1 MTISFT
7 PYLRFPGN
15 TRDALAFYA
24 EVLGGSVEVT
34 TYGEYGHAE
43 DGMADKVMHSTLKAD
58 GIELHAADEPEG
70 AAGGGTPRVGIAL
83 ALMSPEPGNLEQV
96 FARLAEGGEVTT
108 PLERQAWGDTYGEV
122 TDRFGVAWM
131 IDFHDGTPD
140 AG

>member
-1 MTISFT
+1 MTVSFT
-7 PYLRFPGN
+7 PYLRFPGT
-15 TRDALAFYA
+15 TREALAFYA
-24 EVLGGSVEVT
+24 EVLGGTVEVT
-34 TYGEYGHAE
+34 TYGEFGHTE

-70 AAGGGTPRVGIAL
+70 TATGGTPRVGIAL
-83 ALMSPEPGNLEQV
+83 ALMSAEPGNLEQV
-96 FARLAEGGEVTT
+96 FARLADGGEVTT

-131 IDFHDGTPD
+131 IDFHDPVAE